1 LEFLLDHPIPIQR
14 ELLRDLDQCGT
25 DAVVWLLDGL
35 VVEAAAI
42 GLQQFAE
49 QLNAESFA
57 MLLDESAFGVER
69 Q

>member
-1 LEFLLDHPIPIQR
+1 MDHPIPIQR

-35 VVEAAAI
+35 VVETAAI

-49 QLNAESFA
+49 QLDAVSFA

>member
-1 LEFLLDHPIPIQR
+1 MDHPIPIQR

-35 VVEAAAI
+35 VVETAAI